1 MKLPDS
7 IEKLV
12 LNLPY
17 TVNKTGMSGS
27 EVRMYDGMVLKICPA
42 DAETENEAAIA
53 AFLKG
58 KLPVPEILARE
69 TADGVSHTLMTRVKG
84 KMLCDRAYLTDIPRL
99 LDLAAEALKKMWSVD
114 ITGCPDGVS
123 RLENRLAVARY
134 NVENGL
140 VDMGNMEPST
150 FGPGGLEN
158 PASLIDWLENNRP
171 PEDLVLTHGDC
182 CLPNLFADENGICGY
197 IDTGKTGVADRWQ
210 DIALCIR
217 SISHNLDGRYSDGV
231 KYGDFEPED
240 LLDRLGIPMDEEK
253 FRYYVLL
260 DELF

>member
-1 MKLPDS
+1 MPYRQLLFQLKLPDS

-58 KLPVPEILARE
+58 QLPVPEILARE

-140 VDMGNMEPST
+140 VDMGNTEPGT
-150 FGPGGLEN
+150 FGPGGFEN

-171 PEDLVLTHGDC
+171 RTLCSLTATAAC
-182 CLPNLFADENGICGY
+182 PICSRMKTASAAISTRAKRVSPTAGRTSPCASAPFPT
-197 IDTGKTGVADRWQ
+197 IWTDDTPTA
-210 DIALCIR
+210 
-217 SISHNLDGRYSDGV
+217 
-231 KYGDFEPED
+231 
-240 LLDRLGIPMDEEK
+240 
-253 FRYYVLL
+253 
-260 DELF
+260 